1 MQNKAFKRLL
11 TQLQGLTFTQT
22 KKVEEHLHQRCSI
35 ESLEDV
41 TGEVD
46 HCPHCQS
53 KAFNKWGVRSGLQR
67 YRCKACNKTFNAFTG
82 TSLAHLRHKE
92 VWMDFA
98 QDLIDGRSIRESA
111 SHCKVDK
118 NTTFRWRHRM
128 LQMPMEIKAEHLHG
142 IVEFDETY
150 FLESHKG
157 ERHLG
162 RKARRRGGKAAHRGV
177 SSEQIPVLIVRDRN
191 GNTTDAVLQKSDQD
205 SIADVMLP
213 VLDKDTLL
221 CSDKKPVYKAF
232 AKRHHFVLKT
242 VKVSAKE
249 HVRDGVYHVQNVNAY
264 DSRLKEWIKR
274 FHGVA
279 TKYLESYLGWM
290 RILDREKG
298 ITAKQLLGVIS
309 GRKMVYQPLMCT

>member
-11 TQLQGLTFTQT
+11 TQLHGLTFTQT
-22 KKVEEHLHQRCSI
+22 KRVEEHLHKKCSI

-41 TGEVD
+41 TGEVE

-53 KAFNKWGVRSGLQR
+53 ASFHKWGVRSGLQR
-67 YRCKACNKTFNAFTG
+67 YRCKVCDKTFNAFTG
-82 TSLAHLRHKE
+82 TSFAHLRHKE
-92 VWMDFA
+92 VWMDYA
-98 QDLIDGRSIRESA
+98 QDLIESKSIRESA
-111 SHCKVDK
+111 HHCDVSK

-128 LQMPMEIKAEHLHG
+128 LQIPIKTKAEHLHG

-157 ERHLG
+157 ERHLD
-162 RKARRRGGKAAHRGV
+162 RKPRKRGGKASQRGI
-177 SSEQIPVLIVRDRN
+177 SSEQIPVLIVRDRS

-213 VLDKDTLL
+213 VLDKDILL

-232 AKRHHFVLKT
+232 TKKNHLLHKT
-242 VKVSAKE
+242 VTVSAKE
-249 HVRDGVYHVQNVNAY
+249 HVKDGVYHVQNVNAY

-290 RILDREKG
+290 RMLDREKD
-298 ITAKQLLGVIS
+298 ITARQLLGVIA
-309 GRKMVYQPLMCT
+309 GRRPAYQPLMWT